1 MDVEEAEESSSS
13 LPIGLPSKEPE
24 TVAGAAVAA
33 ESGDKDV
40 ALSAPPSHTSSAGGG
55 GEGGGGGEEGGGAD
69 DDDQGT
75 SPPHRE
81 SSAMTVDENVAS
93 SSSLES
99 ASSPRASTTTS
110 SAAIKIE
117 TTTLP
122 FSDSPLLPPA
132 SANPKVAPRAT
143 LEYGKKKKKD
153 KERALGVLEEDSAT
167 GGASSGLPIRRRKS
181 GATVRKRSRT
191 QEIADDYV
199 KAVSSKKETITPNFP
214 FLFAYFLRVLK

>member
-1 MDVEEAEESSSS
+1 MA
-13 LPIGLPSKEPE
+13 
-24 TVAGAAVAA
+24 
-33 ESGDKDV
+33 
-40 ALSAPPSHTSSAGGG
+40 
-55 GEGGGGGEEGGGAD
+55 
-69 DDDQGT
+69 
-75 SPPHRE
+75 
-81 SSAMTVDENVAS
+81 VDENVAS

-99 ASSPRASTTTS
+99 VSSPRASTTTS

-132 SANPKVAPRAT
+132 SANPKVAIPPRAT

-153 KERALGVLEEDSAT
+153 KDKERALGVLEEDGAT

-191 QEIADDYV
+191 QEIAEAY
-199 KAVSSKKETITPNFP
+199 AILSSEPDTDTAGPAPPTGGAGVHNTSQWAWPRSSTAPKWAITSHM
-214 FLFAYFLRVLK
+214 

>member
-1 MDVEEAEESSSS
+1 MN
-13 LPIGLPSKEPE
+13 
-24 TVAGAAVAA
+24 
-33 ESGDKDV
+33 
-40 ALSAPPSHTSSAGGG
+40 
-55 GEGGGGGEEGGGAD
+55 
-69 DDDQGT
+69 
-75 SPPHRE
+75 
-81 SSAMTVDENVAS
+81 VDEKFAS

-99 ASSPRASTTTS
+99 VSSPRASTTTS

-143 LEYGKKKKKD
+143 LEYGKKKKKDKD

-199 KAVSSKKETITPNFP
+199 KAVSSKKETTTPNFP
-214 FLFAYFLRVLK
+214 FLFAYF

>member
-40 ALSAPPSHTSSAGGG
+40 ALSASPSHTSSVGEG
-55 GEGGGGGEEGGGAD
+55 GEGGGGGGGAD

-81 SSAMTVDENVAS
+81 SSAMAVDENVAS

-99 ASSPRASTTTS
+99 VSSPRASTTTS

-132 SANPKVAPRAT
+132 SANPKVAIPPRAT

-153 KERALGVLEEDSAT
+153 KDKERALGVLEEDGAT
-167 GGASSGLPIRRRKS
+167 GGASSGLPIRRRKN

-199 KAVSSKKETITPNFP
+199 KAVSSKKETTTPNFP
-214 FLFAYFLRVLK
+214 FLFAYF